1 MRKAPSMSQLR
12 HLSFKDRLAL
22 GADFGHF
29 PIVIG
34 LLLGK
39 VFFFG
44 KLGLPLIGLLL
55 IGVNFLN
62 IDFNCSMFIKL
73 EKKFVNNHVP

>member
-1 MRKAPSMSQLR
+1 MRKAPSISQLR
-12 HLSFKDRLAL
+12 HLGVKDRLAL

-29 PIVIG
+29 PIAIG

-44 KLGLPLIGLLL
+44 EFGLPLIGLLL
-55 IGVNFLN
+55 IGINFLSN
-62 IDFNCSMFIKL
+62 DFGCSIFIKL